1 VLNAKTIYRDFFY
14 SIRGTPRNPARRLA
28 STMPFRGAD
37 ESLFTKM
44 IKILFF
50 RQIFPFPRKTEGFYQ
65 KR

>member
-1 VLNAKTIYRDFFY
+1 
-14 SIRGTPRNPARRLA
+14 
-28 STMPFRGAD
+28 MPFRGAD

-65 KR
+65 KRESNKNRAPRAFPRRRAASNSTP